1 LQAIA
6 VMGQGYMDFVQQAW
20 ITHRLGGAMPL
31 QVPDH

>member
-6 VMGQGYMDFVQQAW
+6 VMGQGYMEFFEKAW
-20 ITHRLGGAMPL
+20 ITQRLGAAMPL